1 MGSSDTPIGE
11 THTEGELERRNRL
24 YTMLS
29 HINRCIIR
37 TKDPQELY
45 FAACRIAIESG
56 GFAIAWIGLIDS
68 EAGSLIPVASAG
80 NVTVTQLKNLNEGKF
95 DVLSNDKETAGGSRF
110 SSWTE
115 MSEQL
120 GLLEGASFPIR
131 LEGKTV
137 GSFNIAAKEPGFFR
151 DAEINLLLE
160 VVDDISFALDII
172 RREEKRTAAE
182 SKMRYFVY
190 YDSQTGLPSRAL
202 FEERLNES
210 CYNGNA
216 HQVVVMVVNL
226 RRLQIVLHLLEPD
239 AGLTI
244 IRTLVDRLESVLPAV
259 PRARIDEAKFALLL
273 QDPEGLHVVE
283 ELAWE
288 IHKVLAEAVEIDGQE
303 YYLDPFIGLA
313 RFPLDGEP
321 AEVLK
326 HAILAASSPDTDT
339 ICRFFFADMDEG
351 SRRQLNL
358 DTALRRALERN
369 EFILHYQPQ
378 LDLSTGR
385 IIGAEALLRWQSR
398 DYGLVSPLNFIPLLE
413 ENGMI
418 NTIGEWVLQEACRLN
433 RKWQDE
439 GLPPLRMAVNLSAR
453 QFHGGDI
460 SNIVKRTLEKT
471 GLEPQWLELELTE
484 STVLMNADKVIRTMH
499 EISAEGIGFAL
510 DDFGTGYSSLSYL
523 QRLPVD
529 RIKID
534 KSFVAN
540 LTSNPS
546 DAAIVRAV
554 VGMAHSLGL
563 KVIAEGVETEGQ
575 LGFLRGINCEEIQGF
590 VFSRPLP
597 PNDFTLLLREGRSIP
612 PKQIEK
618 PERIVLLIDDESN
631 IISALTRV
639 LRRKGFRIVGT
650 TSIKEGFELM
660 AIHQPGVVICD
671 QRMPEMTGTEF
682 LRRIKDIY
690 PDTIRIVLSGY
701 TELNSVIDAV
711 NHGEVYKFL
720 TKPWE
725 DEALCQVIGDAFNIY
740 ELRQENRD
748 LSRKL
753 NTKRA
758 MFE

>member
-1 MGSSDTPIGE
+1 MASNNKPVGE
-11 THTEGELERRNRL
+11 THTEAELKRRNRL

-56 GFAIAWIGLIDS
+56 GFALAWIGLIDS
-68 EAGSLIPVASAG
+68 ETGNLIPVASAG

-95 DVLSNDKETAGGSRF
+95 DVLSNDKETAGGSRLA
-110 SSWTE
+110 SWTE

-160 VVDDISFALDII
+160 VVDDISFAIDII
-172 RREEKRTAAE
+172 RREEERIVAE

-239 AGLTI
+239 TGLAI

-273 QDPEGLHVVE
+273 QDPEGLHVAE

-288 IHKVLAEAVEIDGQE
+288 AHKVLTEAIEIDGQE

-321 AEVLK
+321 KEVLK

-385 IIGAEALLRWQSR
+385 IVGAEALLRWQSR

-453 QFHGGDI
+453 QFYGGDI
-460 SNIVKRTLEKT
+460 PNIVKRTLEKT

-484 STVLMNADKVIRTMH
+484 SIVLMDADKVIRTMH

-597 PNDFTLLLREGRSIP
+597 PDDFTLLLREGRSIP

-753 NTKRA
+753 NTNRA
-758 MFE
+758 ISE

>member
-1 MGSSDTPIGE
+1 
-11 THTEGELERRNRL
+11 
-24 YTMLS
+24 
-29 HINRCIIR
+29 
-37 TKDPQELY
+37 
-45 FAACRIAIESG
+45 
-56 GFAIAWIGLIDS
+56 
-68 EAGSLIPVASAG
+68 
-80 NVTVTQLKNLNEGKF
+80 
-95 DVLSNDKETAGGSRF
+95 
-110 SSWTE
+110 
-115 MSEQL
+115 
-120 GLLEGASFPIR
+120 
-131 LEGKTV
+131 
-137 GSFNIAAKEPGFFR
+137 
-151 DAEINLLLE
+151 
-160 VVDDISFALDII
+160 
-172 RREEKRTAAE
+172 
-182 SKMRYFVY
+182 
-190 YDSQTGLPSRAL
+190 
-202 FEERLNES
+202 
-210 CYNGNA
+210 
-216 HQVVVMVVNL
+216 
-226 RRLQIVLHLLEPD
+226 
-239 AGLTI
+239 
-244 IRTLVDRLESVLPAV
+244 
-259 PRARIDEAKFALLL
+259 
-273 QDPEGLHVVE
+273 
-283 ELAWE
+283 
-288 IHKVLAEAVEIDGQE
+288 
-303 YYLDPFIGLA
+303 
-313 RFPLDGEP
+313 
-321 AEVLK
+321 
-326 HAILAASSPDTDT
+326 
-339 ICRFFFADMDEG
+339 
-351 SRRQLNL
+351 
-358 DTALRRALERN
+358 
-369 EFILHYQPQ
+369 
-378 LDLSTGR
+378 
-385 IIGAEALLRWQSR
+385 
-398 DYGLVSPLNFIPLLE
+398 
-413 ENGMI
+413 
-418 NTIGEWVLQEACRLN
+418 
-433 RKWQDE
+433 
-439 GLPPLRMAVNLSAR
+439 
-453 QFHGGDI
+453 
-460 SNIVKRTLEKT
+460 
-471 GLEPQWLELELTE
+471 
-484 STVLMNADKVIRTMH
+484 
-499 EISAEGIGFAL
+499 L

-597 PNDFTLLLREGRSIP
+597 ADDFTLLLREGRSIP

-639 LRRKGFRIVGT
+639 LRRKRFRIVGT